1 MIKEYSFLQDFTSIM
16 KILYQYLKFGG
27 KKLAKSLY
35 AFIKSSIDDIEN
47 HSKYTIEIILTE
59 YFFTSSLTKPYLE

>member
-16 KILYQYLKFGG
+16 KILYQYLKFWG

-47 HSKYTIEIILTE
+47 HS
-59 YFFTSSLTKPYLE
+59 S

>member
-35 AFIKSSIDDIEN
+35 AFIKSSIDDL
-47 HSKYTIEIILTE
+47 KTIAVKRL
-59 YFFTSSLTKPYLE
+59 YLQSIFSPAL

>member
-1 MIKEYSFLQDFTSIM
+1 M

-47 HSKYTIEIILTE
+47 HIAVKRL
-59 YFFTSSLTKPYLE
+59 YLQSIFSPAL

>member
-47 HSKYTIEIILTE
+47 HSSEEIILTE